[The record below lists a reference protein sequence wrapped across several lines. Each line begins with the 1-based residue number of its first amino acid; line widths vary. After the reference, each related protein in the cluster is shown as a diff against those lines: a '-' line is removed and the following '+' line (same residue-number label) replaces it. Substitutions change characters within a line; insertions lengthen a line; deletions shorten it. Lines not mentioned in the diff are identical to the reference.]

1 MTVRTM
7 SRIEPSQEILAAS
20 RRWLA
25 GVRTAMGSEF
35 LAAYL
40 TGSVLTQ
47 GFQLPR
53 SRVNILVVARHLGGE
68 LLDALA
74 AALPEPRRPPLF
86 DPLFMAL
93 PQIEKSLDSFPV
105 EWTEIHEHHLL
116 IEGQDVIGNLQVPR
130 TYLRL
135 QCEHELRAKVI
146 QLRQAYILSARHP
159 DLLEP
164 VLRTTASGF
173 ATLFRTLIR
182 LHGESPPADSARV
195 IERVADL
202 YQLQADALLG
212 AYLVRVTERRYR
224 GSELL
229 KLYRRFLLE
238 AERLVNA
245 IDHMR
250 VA

>member
-1 MTVRTM
+1 M

-20 RRWLA
+20 RQWLE
-25 GVRTAMGSEF
+25 GVRVAMGPEF

-47 GFQLPR
+47 GFELPR
-53 SRVNILVVARHLGGE
+53 SRVNILVVARHLSGE
-68 LLDALA
+68 VLDALA
-74 AALPEPRRPPLF
+74 TAVPESRRPPVF
-86 DPLFMAL
+86 DPLFMTL
-93 PQIEKSLDSFPV
+93 GQIQKSLDSFPV
-105 EWTEIHEHHLL
+105 EWTEIRETHLL
-116 IEGQDVIGNLQVPR
+116 IEGQDVIGSLDVPR

-159 DLLEP
+159 DRLEP
-164 VLRTTASGF
+164 VLRASASGF
-173 ATLFRTLIR
+173 AALFRTLIR
-182 LHGESPPADSARV
+182 LHGESPPADGAHV

-202 YQLQADALLG
+202 YRLQADALLG
-212 AYLVRVTERRYR
+212 AYLVRVNERRYR

-229 KLYRRFLLE
+229 ALYRRFLLE
-238 AERLVNA
+238 TERLVSA
-245 IDHMR
+245 IDQMQ

>member
-1 MTVRTM
+1 M

-20 RRWLA
+20 RVWIEPL
-25 GVRTAMGSEF
+25 RTAMGSEF

-47 GFQLPR
+47 GFHLQR
-53 SRVNILVVARHLGGE
+53 SRVNVLLVARHLGGDV
-68 LLDALA
+68 LDALA
-74 AALPEPRRPPLF
+74 LALPESRRPPHF
-86 DPLFMAL
+86 DPLFMTL
-93 PQIEKSLDSFPV
+93 PQIRKSLDSFPI
-105 EWTEIHEHHLL
+105 EWIEICEAHLL
-116 IEGQDVIGNLQVPR
+116 IEGQDVIGNLEVPR

-159 DLLEP
+159 DRLEP
-164 VLRTTASGF
+164 VLRASASSF

-182 LHGESPPADSARV
+182 LHGESPPADAAHV

-202 YQLQADALLG
+202 YRLEAEALLG
-212 AYLVRVTERRYR
+212 AYLVRLTERRYR

-229 KLYRRFLLE
+229 ALYRRFLLE
-238 AERLVNA
+238 TERLVSA
-245 IDHMR
+245 IDQMQ
-250 VA
+250 VV